1 MTANKQTDATAPV
14 GTNDASPLTV
24 LQRFRVIIR
33 AAQKHSQWI
42 EKQSGISGAQLW
54 ALQELSETDGL
65 RIGEL
70 AERMALHQSTAS
82 NLLDRLEQMGLVRRE
97 RNHRDQ
103 RIVHVSL
110 TPEGLKKLN
119 SSPSPSRGLLPEALR
134 QLAHEDLALLQK
146 QLDRL
151 LIEAKHL
158 DDGFGMLP
166 IPFAE

>member
-1 MTANKQTDATAPV
+1 MTTTKQSKATSPANRSGV
-14 GTNDASPLTV
+14 SPLTV
-24 LQRFRVIIR
+24 LQRFRVLIR

-54 ALQELSETDGL
+54 ALQELSETQGL

-82 NLLDRLEQMGLVRRE
+82 NLLDRLEQMGLVRRD

-103 RIVHVSL
+103 RIVHVSV
-110 TPEGLKKLN
+110 TPEGLRKLK
-119 SSPSPSRGLLPEALR
+119 SAPSPSRGLLPEALR
-134 QLAHEDLALLQK
+134 QMDADDLAVLQQ

-151 LIEAKHL
+151 LGHAKEM
-158 DDGFGMLP
+158 DVGFGMLP
-166 IPFAE
+166 IPFTE

>member
-1 MTANKQTDATAPV
+1 MTADKQTAAADRKD
-14 GTNDASPLTV
+14 GASPLTV
-24 LQRFRVIIR
+24 LQRFRVLIR

-54 ALQELSETDGL
+54 ALQELSETQGL

-97 RNHRDQ
+97 RNQRDQ
-103 RIVHVSL
+103 RIVQVSL
-110 TPEGLKKLN
+110 TPEGLRKLK
-119 SSPSPSRGLLPEALR
+119 SAPSPSRGLLPEALR
-134 QLAHEDLALLQK
+134 QMEPDDLTLLQQ
-146 QLDRL
+146 QLDHL
-151 LIEAKHL
+151 LRQAKDL

-166 IPFAE
+166 VPFTE

>member
-1 MTANKQTDATAPV
+1 MSADTQSKAAAESNTGVT
-14 GTNDASPLTV
+14 PLTV
-24 LQRFRVIIR
+24 LQRFRVLIR

-54 ALQELSETDGL
+54 ALQELSETQGL

-82 NLLDRLEQMGLVRRE
+82 NLLDRLEQLGLVRRD

-110 TPEGLKKLN
+110 TADGLKKLN
-119 SSPSPSRGLLPEALR
+119 SAPSPSRGLLPEALR
-134 QLAHEDLALLQK
+134 QMADGDLALLQQ

-151 LIEAKHL
+151 LMQAKDL
-158 DDGFGMLP
+158 DEGFGMLP
-166 IPFAE
+166 MPFNE

>member
-1 MTANKQTDATAPV
+1 MPANKPSRNAAIEPEP
-14 GTNDASPLTV
+14 GISPLTV
-24 LQRFRVIIR
+24 LQRFRVLIR

-54 ALQELSETDGL
+54 ALQELAETQGL

-82 NLLDRLEQMGLVRRE
+82 NMLDRLEQLGLIRRD

-103 RIVHVSL
+103 RIVHVTL
-110 TPEGLKKLN
+110 TPEGAKKLKTA
-119 SSPSPSRGLLPEALR
+119 PTPTRGLLPEALR
-134 QLAHEDLALLQK
+134 QMSATDLALLQQ

-151 LIEAKHL
+151 LINAKDL

-166 IPFAE
+166 LPFNE